1 MLALEIAAVLLVAL
15 AMSLALAH
23 ALEFPGK
30 LRLPRETYMAV
41 QRIYYPGFTIGGI
54 GEMAAVIATL
64 VLAFLAFGEGVRFW
78 LFLGAFA
85 ATVAMHAAYWLLT
98 HPVNRFWLRDVDIS
112 KAAAGFFAA
121 DPLTRAKRGDEG
133 DWKAL
138 RDRWEWSHVLR
149 AGLSVVG
156 LALLVT
162 AVAM

>member
-54 GEMAAVIATL
+54 GEVAAIIATL
-64 VLAFLAFGEGVRFW
+64 VLAVVSMSDGVRFW
-78 LFLGAFA
+78 LLAGAFA
-85 ATVAMHAAYWLLT
+85 AMVAMHAIYWLLT
-98 HPVNRFWLRDVDIS
+98 HPVNGFWLRDFDMS
-112 KAAAGFFAA
+112 KTAAGFFAA
-121 DPLTRAKRGDEG
+121 DPLRGTKSGGDG
-133 DWKAL
+133 DWTAL

-149 AGLSVVG
+149 AGLSAIA
-156 LALLVT
+156 LALLVA